1 MDNFAFHQAR
11 QFGSME
17 GYGPL
22 AQLIEA
28 IRKRM
33 ERLRGQAFL
42 GKLR

>member
-1 MDNFAFHQAR
+1 MDNFIYHQSR

-28 IRKRM
+28 IRRRWSKA
-33 ERLRGQAFL
+33 G
-42 GKLR
+42 

>member
-1 MDNFAFHQAR
+1 MDEFARHQAQ

-28 IRKRM
+28 IRR
-33 ERLRGQAFL
+33 RWL
-42 GKLR
+42 GCR

>member
-28 IRKRM
+28 IRRRWESKR
-33 ERLRGQAFL
+33 
-42 GKLR
+42 

>member
-11 QFGSME
+11 QSGSTE

-28 IRKRM
+28 IRRRWERKR
-33 ERLRGQAFL
+33 
-42 GKLR
+42 